1 MVPVMRSAAGPGLLP
16 ALLPCPALRI
26 TPPRCAKRPA
36 LPVSRAVSG
45 RAVAN
50 DIFGGCGTGVKPW
63 CDRLMQA
70 GDLTP
75 VVQVGGPAPFAG
87 PAPSPRRD
95 GVPAAEIAALPA
107 HHGGGSEQ
115 HRPTPRDS
123 PPLTSSQRA

>member
-26 TPPRCAKRPA
+26 TPPGCAKRPA

-63 CDRLMQA
+63 CDRLMQP

-75 VVQVGGPAPFAG
+75 VVQVGGSSHAASPAPA
-87 PAPSPRRD
+87 AWRD
-95 GVPAAEIAALPA
+95 GERAQGVPE
-107 HHGGGSEQ
+107 
-115 HRPTPRDS
+115 
-123 PPLTSSQRA
+123 PPVSHWR

>member
-50 DIFGGCGTGVKPW
+50 DIFGGCWTGVNPW
-63 CDRLMQA
+63 CDRLMEPR
-70 GDLTP
+70 DLTP
-75 VVQVGGPAPFAG
+75 DVHRGAASQDPAPE
-87 PAPSPRRD
+87 PPSPGDR
-95 GVPAAEIAALPA
+95 VAPLLV
-107 HHGGGSEQ
+107 HEQ
-115 HRPTPRDS
+115 HASPWPALNHPRPP
-123 PPLTSSQRA
+123 